1 MAADTPENYARYPGP
16 LQFIRDVPTDG
27 SDTRVL
33 DGEVGDYAT
42 IVRKDRKSDDWYLG
56 SVTDEDARTLSISLS
71 FLDPGRTYRAEIY
84 RDGPGAD
91 YRTDKRHS
99 ITIEKRRVPSPDTP
113 APAPLGRTAGR
124 GRVGQY

>member
-1 MAADTPENYARYPGP
+1 MRISDWSS
-16 LQFIRDVPTDG
+16 DVCS
-27 SDTRVL
+27 SDLTRVL

-99 ITIEKRRVPSPDTP
+99 ITIEKRRVTSTDTLDLAL
-113 APAPLGRTAGR
+113 APGGGEAIRFVALGK
-124 GRVGQY
+124 

>member
-1 MAADTPENYARYPGP
+1 MRISDWSS
-16 LQFIRDVPTDG
+16 DVCS
-27 SDTRVL
+27 SDLTRVL

-84 RDGPGAD
+84 RDGLGAD
-91 YRTDKRHS
+91 YRRSEEHTSELQSLMRIS
-99 ITIEKRRVPSPDTP
+99 YAVF
-113 APAPLGRTAGR
+113 
-124 GRVGQY
+124 

>member
-1 MAADTPENYARYPGP
+1 M
-16 LQFIRDVPTDG
+16 IRRPPRSTRT
-27 SDTRVL
+27 DTRFPYTTL
-33 DGEVGDYAT
+33 F
-42 IVRKDRKSDDWYLG
+42 RSKDRKSDDWYLG

-99 ITIEKRRVPSPDTP
+99 ITIEKRRVTSTDTLDL
-113 APAPLGRTAGR
+113 ALASGGGDRKSTRLNSSH
-124 GRVGQY
+124 